1 MRSLK
6 QELGLSVLVLTAC
19 TLRIGESATD
29 SASETGASTGST
41 GGSSSGGETPT
52 TGQVTSE
59 GSTGA
64 ANTGSES
71 TDSASDAT
79 STAANTS
86 VGTDDTGF
94 TGGDSTGVGESS
106 GSTGGQEIVDATVE
120 DSCAPNDGPA
130 LEFHFLLAAPMCG
143 AAWADLAVRVNLFQG
158 GPLAPGSYSLAGGAG
173 FATAQS
179 GNKPLVMT
187 TSGTVV
193 IDAWD
198 GDVVSGSYEL
208 DFVDAGF
215 VISGDFVGPHCAG
228 GGLCG

>member
-1 MRSLK
+1 MRSFK

-29 SASETGASTGST
+29 SASETGASSGST
-41 GGSSSGGETPT
+41 GASSSGGETPT

-64 ANTGSES
+64 ASTGSES

-86 VGTDDTGF
+86 VGTDSTGL
-94 TGGDSTGVGESS
+94 TGGEST
-106 GSTGGQEIVDATVE
+106 GSTGGQELVDATVE

-158 GPLAPGSYSLAGGAG
+158 GPLAPGSYSLGGAG

-179 GNKPLVMT
+179 GDKPLVMT

-215 VISGDFVGPHCAG
+215 VLSGDFVGPHCAG